1 MSTSSIKILL
11 PDAGESLDNLAP
23 VPSSV
28 SEALRALQVEHA
40 AVLAQNAELRALL
53 AAEMEYS
60 AKLVRYQ
67 QKHHESEGRT
77 NPEKG
82 NLDSAFYRDLKDE
95 KGNSLIPPGITVLD
109 TTVMLPPNEL
119 MNGERVGDKDGGK
132 KAEISGDEMKEMEM
146 REKAEK
152 DADEINWKIQYA
164 RSFQSQRA

>member
-11 PDAGESLDNLAP
+11 PDAGGCLDNLVP
-23 VPSSV
+23 VPNSV
-28 SEALRALQVEHA
+28 SEALRVLQIEHA

-82 NLDSAFYRDLKDE
+82 NLNSAFYRDLKDE
-95 KGNSLIPPGITVLD
+95 KGNSLIPPEIAVHD

-119 MNGERVGDKDGGK
+119 MNGERVGDKDSGK
-132 KAEISGDEMKEMEM
+132 KAEIEEDGAHDEMKEMEI
-146 REKAEK
+146 EKK
-152 DADEINWKIQYA
+152 
-164 RSFQSQRA
+164 